1 MSPPHRPS
9 PHRKAPST
17 ARSVDDQALGWPED
31 GFRLWWSLPLLCTYN
46 RSPTTPIPG
55 TPCNQSPL
63 RIQNDGEALG
73 LFGLLCLVES
83 SSGEGIVWG
92 ISWGLQLLTSVRPP
106 QPEEEAST
114 LVGPLDV
121 RTFHGER
128 EANPSLASIPLSV
141 ALMNPRHWA
150 QAGTYC
156 P

>member
-1 MSPPHRPS
+1 MGSAFGGLFPFYR
-9 PHRKAPST
+9 
-17 ARSVDDQALGWPED
+17 E
-31 GFRLWWSLPLLCTYN
+31 
-46 RSPTTPIPG
+46 IPNNAHSWA
-55 TPCNQSPL
+55 PCNLSPL

-121 RTFHGER
+121 RTFHGGR